1 MCMNTSRGHEMN
13 REIYITCAVTGGG
26 DTTGRSP
33 HVPVTPQQIAASAL
47 EAHAA
52 GAAIVHLHVRDPK
65 TGQGSRDPGLFREL
79 VSIIRDSRSDV
90 IVNLTGGMGGELLFG
105 QPDAPLPPAAGS
117 DFVGPDE
124 RAIHIAELRPEIG
137 SLDTGSLNFDE
148 ALYATTPNWLRK
160 MCATYKAAGVKPEIE
175 VFELGHIE
183 LAKQLIKEGLIDQAP
198 IFQLC
203 LGIKYGAPATPEA
216 MMAMRNA
223 LPPGAIWAAFG
234 LGQSQIPMA
243 VQAAL
248 MGGNIRVGLEDNLYL
263 EKGVL
268 ATNAQLVAR
277 AKDIVER
284 MGARILSSAETRNK
298 LGLAQK

>member
-1 MCMNTSRGHEMN
+1 MN

>member
-1 MCMNTSRGHEMN
+1 MN

-65 TGQGSRDPGLFREL
+65 TGLGSRDPGLFREL

-90 IVNLTGGMGGELLFG
+90 IVNLTGGMGGEILFG
-105 QPDAPLPPAAGS
+105 EPDAPLPPAAGS

-183 LAKQLIKEGLIDQAP
+183 LAKQLIKEGLIDQVP

-284 MGARILSSAETRNK
+284 MGARVLSSAETRNK